1 MTLSNPIQSVSAV
14 VIVLL
19 CGLLLTGCL
28 PASYFFRS
36 PKEVDI
42 SSEPYFTELFGHAY
56 AFKTDVFIYKFD
68 DPANYNKV
76 HISPPG
82 LGSDL
87 PSSVAE
93 YERDPKNWKL
103 TDTWAI
109 KAGDSASVLMR
120 SNVIGIVRAGTQFTI
135 DQVVHRT
142 YPSGTEINTIYITID
157 GYDPKGSKVDA
168 RDIFNKFGSE
178 FGKSPSALD
187 ARFVTPVLPK

>member
-28 PASYFFRS
+28 ASSYFRS
-36 PKEVDI
+36 NKEIDI
-42 SSEPYFTELFGHAY
+42 SSEPCFTELFGHAY
-56 AFKTDVFIYKFD
+56 EFKTDVFLYRYSDAGNDNTIE
-68 DPANYNKV
+68 V
-76 HISPPG
+76 SPPRI
-82 LGSDL
+82 GSDL
-87 PSSVAE
+87 PYSVEE

-109 KAGDSASVLMR
+109 KAGDTPLALIR
-120 SNVIGIVRAGTQFTI
+120 SNVIGIIRAGTQFTI

-142 YPSGTEINTIYITID
+142 YPSGMEVNTIYITID
-157 GYDPKGSKVDA
+157 GYDPKGGKINA
-168 RDIFNKFGSE
+168 ADIFNKFGTKYGE
-178 FGKSPSALD
+178 SPSALD